1 VAGLGRASTNTA
13 AANTMKKS
21 SVAILSVVTG
31 ILMGCALALVAPSGD
46 FSRSWLVFGLISVLA
61 CTGLAF
67 AWRGVGGGRG
77 LAWML
82 ILAFGLRIATAA
94 ALQLTLPLFGNG
106 SDPELNG
113 YLFYDAYAR
122 DQAAWTLAATDQ
134 PVTAAFSGE
143 YANRDQYG
151 GLLAIS
157 TLVYRTFS
165 PDAQR
170 PLLAVLFGAFFYSLG
185 LPFFVSAVRSRWGA
199 FAAAV
204 AGWIFTLYPQSVLLG
219 ASQMR
224 EPFLMGAIA
233 LATWA
238 ALQKPKEKIVSLIVL
253 AFSLAWMALISSR
266 IAVAAG
272 GVLLVW
278 LALDWLNKLPPRW
291 QRWSWLAFG
300 LAGMLIVAASWEW
313 LRWSGD
319 WDIKL
324 LQMGSGMIDKRL
336 DELPAILRL
345 PFIIAYGIAQPVLPA
360 ALADAALPLRQAI
373 SILWSV
379 GWYALAPLLVFAL
392 FTVWRAQP
400 ESDRRVLAWLAI
412 SALLWTV
419 ISSVRG
425 GGDQWDNPRYRTLF
439 LPWMGLLAGWSWQ
452 WARER
457 QNHWLGRLYEV
468 ALVFIAAFTLWYLSR
483 YAHWFGSLPFW
494 GVVAGVVFL
503 SAAIIGSGWWHD
515 RSLTRHREK
524 L

>member
-1 VAGLGRASTNTA
+1 
-13 AANTMKKS
+13 MKKS
-21 SVAILSVVTG
+21 SVLIFS
-31 ILMGCALALVAPSGD
+31 ALAGTLVGCGLALAVPSGL
-46 FSRSWLVFGLISVLA
+46 FLRSWLVYGLISVLA
-61 CTGLAF
+61 CAGLAF

-82 ILAFGLRIATAA
+82 ILSFSLRITTAA
-94 ALQLTLPLFGNG
+94 ALQLALPSFGNG
-106 SDPELNG
+106 SEPELNG
-113 YLFYDAYAR
+113 YIFYDAYAR
-122 DQAAWTLAATDQ
+122 DQAAWTLARTDQ
-134 PVTAAFSGE
+134 PVTAAFNGE
-143 YANRDQYG
+143 YVNQDQYG

-157 TLVYRTFS
+157 TLVYRTLS

-170 PLLAVLFGAFFYSLG
+170 PLLTVLLGAFFYTLG
-185 LPFFVSAVRSRWGA
+185 LPFLFSAVRSRWGA
-199 FAAAV
+199 FAAGV
-204 AGWIFTLYPQSVLLG
+204 AGWIYALYPQSVLLG

-233 LATWA
+233 LASWA
-238 ALQKPKEKIVSLIVL
+238 VLQLPKKKVASLVVL
-253 AFSLAWMALISSR
+253 AASLAWMALLSSR

-272 GVLLVW
+272 GVLLIW
-278 LALDWLNKLPPRW
+278 LALDWMNKIPPRW

-300 LAGMLIVAASWEW
+300 LAGLLIVAASWEW

-319 WDIKL
+319 WDIKM

-336 DELPAILRL
+336 DELPAVLRL

-360 ALADAALPLRQAI
+360 ALADTALPLRQAI
-373 SILWSV
+373 SILWAV
-379 GWYALAPLLVFAL
+379 GWYALAPLLVFAQ
-392 FTVWRAQP
+392 FTVWRARP
-400 ESDRRVLAWLAI
+400 ESDRRVLVWLAL

-419 ISSVRG
+419 ISSARG

-457 QNHWLGRLYEV
+457 QNHWLGRVYAV
-468 ALVFIAAFTLWYLSR
+468 ALVFIAAFTLWYLGR
-483 YAHWFGSLPFW
+483 YANWFGGLPFW
-494 GVVAGVVFL
+494 PVVAGVVII
-503 SAAIIGSGWWHD
+503 SAAIIGGGWWRD

>member
-1 VAGLGRASTNTA
+1 
-13 AANTMKKS
+13 MKKS
-21 SVAILSVVTG
+21 SVLILSIVTG
-31 ILMGCALALVAPSGD
+31 ILLGCGLALAAPSGL
-46 FSRSWLVFGLISVLA
+46 FLRSWLAYGLISTLA
-61 CTGLAF
+61 CAGLVF

-94 ALQLTLPLFGNG
+94 ALQFALPLFGNG

-113 YLFYDAYAR
+113 YIFYDAYAR
-122 DQAAWTLAATDQ
+122 DQVAWTLAQTDR
-134 PVTAAFSGE
+134 PVIAAFSGE
-143 YANRDQYG
+143 YVNQDQYG

-157 TLVYRTFS
+157 TLAYRALS
-165 PDAQR
+165 PDASR
-170 PLLAVLFGAFFYSLG
+170 PLLTVLLGAFLYSLG
-185 LPFFVSAVRSRWGA
+185 LPFLVSAVRLRWGV
-199 FAAAV
+199 FAAGV
-204 AGWIFTLYPQSVLLG
+204 AGWIYALYPQSVLLG

-238 ALQKPKEKIVSLIVL
+238 VIQLPKKKIVPMAVL
-253 AFSLAWMALISSR
+253 LLSLAWMALISSR

-278 LALDWLNKLPPRW
+278 LALDWLQKMPPRW
-291 QRWSWLAFG
+291 QRWSWLVFA
-300 LAGMLIVAASWEW
+300 LAGILIIAGSWEW

-336 DELPAILRL
+336 DELPAALRL

-360 ALADAALPLRQAI
+360 AIADAALPLRQAI
-373 SILWSV
+373 SILWAV
-379 GWYALAPLLVFAL
+379 GWYAVAPLLVFAL
-392 FTVWRAQP
+392 FTVWRARP
-400 ESDRRVLAWLAI
+400 DSDRRVLAWLALA
-412 SALLWTV
+412 ALLWTV
-419 ISSVRG
+419 ISSARG

-452 WARER
+452 WARE
-457 QNHWLGRLYEV
+457 QHNHWLIRVYAV
-468 ALVFIAAFTLWYLSR
+468 AMVFIAAFTLWYLGR
-483 YAHWFGSLPFW
+483 YANWFGGLPFW
-494 GVVAGVVFL
+494 GVVAGVVVL
-503 SAAIIGSGWWHD
+503 STAILGGGWWRD